1 MKCIS
6 LQALDNPLTADRA
19 FQAMINQAPDSD
31 YLNSCTGT
39 LKMSLDI
46 QSFIAYCS
54 HKYRQLSLS
63 SPLIS
68 GASPLNH

>member
-6 LQALDNPLTADRA
+6 LQVLDDLLTADRA
-19 FQAMINQAPDSD
+19 FQAIINQAPDSD
-31 YLNSCTGT
+31 HLNSCTET

-46 QSFIAYCS
+46 LPFINYCS
-54 HKYRQLSLS
+54 HRYRQLSIS
-63 SPLIS
+63 SPSIS